1 MKTDNATYLGGHSV
15 KLIGWGVEYG
25 VEYWLMVNSW
35 GTSWGDDGVF
45 KIRKGTNECGV
56 DRSATAG
63 VPFV

>member
-1 MKTDNATYLGGHSV
+1 MKTNNATYLGGHSV

-56 DRSATAG
+56 DQSATAG